1 MQFCRKN
8 MDFQD
13 QFTLWRW
20 NLLENLWSLWLL
32 FFPLKKTFFTLA
44 ICKNLKWKPPED
56 GSQKLRF
63 PIFVL
68 YDRLQTVIKNISRI
82 VPYIYVGSTI
92 LPVPV
97 WLVIGVEWGSRKR
110 VSKKSVL
117 AFSWVSDT
125 LFWPGIHLKN
135 LKGPFTWPNILNKSM
150 VNLVIIHQ
158 PKQKKLCVESG
169 QV

>member
-1 MQFCRKN
+1 M
-8 MDFQD
+8 
-13 QFTLWRW
+13 
-20 NLLENLWSLWLL
+20 
-32 FFPLKKTFFTLA
+32 
-44 ICKNLKWKPPED
+44 KWKPPED

-82 VPYIYVGSTI
+82 VPYIYIGSTI

-125 LFWPGIHLKN
+125 LILARNSFEKSQRPIYMTKHIEQIYGKFGNHSSTKAEEVVCGVWP
-135 LKGPFTWPNILNKSM
+135 S
-150 VNLVIIHQ
+150 VIFCII
-158 PKQKKLCVESG
+158 CV
-169 QV
+169 